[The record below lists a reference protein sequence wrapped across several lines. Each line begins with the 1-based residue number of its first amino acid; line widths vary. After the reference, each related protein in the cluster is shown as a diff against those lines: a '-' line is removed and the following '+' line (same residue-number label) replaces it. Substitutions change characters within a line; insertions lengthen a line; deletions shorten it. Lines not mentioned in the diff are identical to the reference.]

1 MTKAVRLCVLGW
13 LAVAMLAASEHRGV
27 VKFGGLALPGATVTA
42 TQGDKKVTAVTDLD
56 GAYAFRDLADGNWNI
71 EVQMQCFETARQEVA
86 VAPNAPE
93 AIWEMKLLP
102 AAELAKIEAAAP
114 AASHSLTVPDRSL
127 TVAAQTETSTA
138 PAPAAAPAKN
148 GKKKSAAAAEPANP
162 EGGFQRASVNA
173 AGDGAKAA
181 EAESA
186 PQEMNAEPADGLLIN
201 GSVNNGAAS
210 PFAQSAAFGNFRRAG
225 RSLYNGNLGI
235 TFDNSNLDA
244 RSFSITGQ
252 DTPKPAYDRFTGL
265 FSLGGPLPFT
275 HKMQNRPMFV
285 LNYQWTRNRN
295 GLDCGRADADGG
307 GARGRCGGARPADR
321 ATRSRAAR
329 FRPAA

>member
-42 TQGDKKVTAVTDLD
+42 TQGDKKFTAVTDLD

-71 EVQMQCFETARQEVA
+71 EVADA
-86 VAPNAPE
+86 V
-93 AIWEMKLLP
+93 LP
-102 AAELAKIEAAAP
+102 DGAAGSGGGAERAGGDLGDEAAAGRGTGQDRGGG
-114 AASHSLTVPDRSL
+114 AGGTGHSLTVPDRSL

-138 PAPAAAPAKN
+138 PAPAAEPAKN

-295 GLDCGRADADGG
+295 CLDLRTG
-307 GARGRCGGARPADR
+307 
-321 ATRSRAAR
+321 
-329 FRPAA
+329 